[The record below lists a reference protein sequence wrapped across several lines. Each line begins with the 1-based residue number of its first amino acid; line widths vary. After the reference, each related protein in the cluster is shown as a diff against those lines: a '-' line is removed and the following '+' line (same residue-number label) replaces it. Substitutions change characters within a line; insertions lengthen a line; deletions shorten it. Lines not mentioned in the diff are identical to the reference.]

1 MDVGSALEALDTL
14 LAADVVRPTETPR
27 RFRFRH
33 PIVRRALYETARPG
47 WRMAAHQRLAALLA
61 ERHAPL
67 DQQARHV
74 QRSARTGDEPAIEL
88 LTRAGKQYAPVAPSA
103 AADWFAAALRLVA
116 DGDPARLGILP
127 SYARALASAGRL
139 GQARE
144 ALEQVH
150 AALPPELAR
159 YRAQA
164 VSYLAGL
171 DNLIGDDDRAGERIR
186 AALDE
191 LGTRDAHG
199 AIELRTAMA
208 GDCLMRGDYGA
219 MARWAAEALAAA
231 REDGDHMLLASAA
244 VKTSLAAYHHSR
256 MPEAVDCIQE
266 ALAAL
271 AGADLS
277 DEREYVTTL
286 AWLGWSQYFVER
298 YEDALET
305 TSRGQARAR
314 ERRIGIP
321 LVPLLSGQALALCA
335 LGRVREALVVAEE
348 AVEAAEETRGARWMA
363 WAASL
368 WALRLSGRADEVV
381 EQGERQLATL
391 GPHRASAMC

>member
-1 MDVGSALEALDTL
+1 MSLSALEALDTL
-14 LAADVVRPTETPR
+14 LAVDVVRPTETPR

-47 WRMAAHQRLAALLA
+47 WRMAAHQRVAVLLA
-61 ERHAPL
+61 ERQAPL

-74 QRSARTGDEPAIEL
+74 QRSARAGDGAAIEL

-103 AADWFAAALRLVA
+103 AADWYAAALRLVA

-127 SYARALASAGRL
+127 NYARALASAGRL
-139 GQARE
+139 PQARE
-144 ALEQVH
+144 VLEQVH

-191 LGTRDAHG
+191 LGTRDVRG
-199 AIELRTAMA
+199 AIELRTAMS

-231 REDGDHMLLASAA
+231 RAEGDPMLLASAA

-256 MPEAVDCIQE
+256 MPEAVECIQE

-271 AGADLS
+271 AGGDTS

-298 YEDALET
+298 YEDALDDDQPRPGPGAGAAD
-305 TSRGQARAR
+305 RGPARPPALGSGALAVRARAR
-314 ERRIGIP
+314 QRRARRRRGGGRGGRGDARRP
-321 LVPLLSGQALALCA
+321 LDG
-335 LGRVREALVVAEE
+335 LGRRPVGVA
-348 AVEAAEETRGARWMA
+348 ARRPLRRG
-363 WAASL
+363 
-368 WALRLSGRADEVV
+368 GRA
-381 EQGERQLATL
+381 G
-391 GPHRASAMC
+391 